1 MRDEN
6 APMLAQKLEDY
17 LLETETARNESKIV
31 LEDLKSS
38 RESISSAIHEKNV
51 EEKCNENTTAEPSE
65 NDVEETVEKSDQ
77 QGCISSKSSLTSKST
92 QNQAQMTEE
101 DEVFGD
107 LCEADQLAGLQPAYL
122 LGLRRWS
129 RKMEEDFSRLQNYVA
144 SVSLTLS
151 HDSI

>member
-1 MRDEN
+1 
-6 APMLAQKLEDY
+6 
-17 LLETETARNESKIV
+17 
-31 LEDLKSS
+31 
-38 RESISSAIHEKNV
+38 
-51 EEKCNENTTAEPSE
+51 
-65 NDVEETVEKSDQ
+65 
-77 QGCISSKSSLTSKST
+77 
-92 QNQAQMTEE
+92 MTED